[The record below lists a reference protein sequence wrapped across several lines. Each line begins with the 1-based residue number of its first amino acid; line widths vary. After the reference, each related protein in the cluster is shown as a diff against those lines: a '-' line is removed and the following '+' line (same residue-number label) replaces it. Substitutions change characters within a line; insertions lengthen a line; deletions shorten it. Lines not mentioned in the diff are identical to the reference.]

1 MDFNSGMGAVQRRMA
16 QTQEGVGRRKATFE
30 ALCITV
36 GQHVLDLGCGGGH
49 LLRDLALSVG
59 TKGRAVG
66 LDPSEPQINA
76 AKDLCKELDN
86 VEFSQDSATELS
98 FADDT
103 FDSVASIQ
111 VLEYIPDVDAAL
123 AEVRRV
129 LKAGG
134 RFVSVSVLWDHWR
147 FHGPEPK
154 LNDQMH
160 EAFKAHCSHQM
171 LPLQMP
177 DKLARHGFVGAQ
189 CTPIGFMNNSL
200 HHNSFAWLASSLL
213 SHFAEKQGIPKADVE
228 RWREQL
234 DQAGEDGRFGFVSMP
249 VLTTAI
255 AR

>member
-49 LLRDLALSVG
+49 QLRDLALSVG
-59 TKGRAVG
+59 SKGRAVG

-76 AKDLCKELDN
+76 AKELCKELDN
-86 VEFSQDSATELS
+86 VEFSQDSATRLS
-98 FADDT
+98 FADDA
-103 FDSVASIQ
+103 FHSVASIQ

-123 AEVRRV
+123 AEVQRV
-129 LKAGG
+129 LKPTG

-154 LNDQMH
+154 LNEQMH

-177 DKLARHGFVGAQ
+177 AKLARYGFVGAQ

-213 SHFAEKQGIPKADVE
+213 SHFAQKQGIPKADVE
-228 RWREQL
+228 RWRAQL
-234 DQAGEDGRFGFVSMP
+234 DQAAEDGRFGFVSMP

>member
-1 MDFNSGMGAVQRRMA
+1 MDFDSGMGAVQRRMA

-30 ALCITV
+30 ALCISA

-59 TKGRAVG
+59 SKGRAVG

-76 AKDLCKELDN
+76 AKELCKELDN

-103 FDSVASIQ
+103 FHSVASIQ

-134 RFVSVSVLWDHWR
+134 RFATVSVLWDHWR

-177 DKLARHGFVGAQ
+177 GKLARHGFVGAQ
-189 CTPIGFMNNSL
+189 CVPIGFMNNSL
-200 HHNSFAWLASSLL
+200 HHNSFAWLASSLFT
-213 SHFAEKQGIPKADVE
+213 HFAEKQGIPE
-228 RWREQL
+228 GEIQRWREQL
-234 DQAGEDGRFGFVSMP
+234 DQAVEDGRFGFVSMP

-255 AR
+255 AG

>member
-1 MDFNSGMGAVQRRMA
+1 MDFNSGMGAVQRIMA

-59 TKGRAVG
+59 SKGRAVG

-76 AKDLCKELDN
+76 AKELCKELDN

-98 FADDT
+98 FADDA

-123 AEVRRV
+123 AEVQRV

>member
-1 MDFNSGMGAVQRRMA
+1 M
-16 QTQEGVGRRKATFE
+16 
-30 ALCITV
+30 
-36 GQHVLDLGCGGGH
+36 
-49 LLRDLALSVG
+49 
-59 TKGRAVG
+59 G

-76 AKDLCKELDN
+76 AKELCKELDN
-86 VEFSQDSATELS
+86 VEFSQGSATELS
-98 FADDT
+98 FADDA
-103 FDSVASIQ
+103 FHSVASIQ

-123 AEVRRV
+123 AEVQRV

-154 LNDQMH
+154 LNEQMH

-177 DKLARHGFVGAQ
+177 GKLAQHGFVGAQ

-213 SHFAEKQGIPKADVE
+213 SHFAQKQGIPKADVE

-234 DQAGEDGRFGFVSMP
+234 DQAAEDRRFGFVSMP

>member
-16 QTQEGVGRRKATFE
+16 QTQEGAGRRKATFE

-59 TKGRAVG
+59 SKGRAVG

-76 AKDLCKELDN
+76 AKELCKELDN
-86 VEFSQDSATELS
+86 VEFSQDSATRLS
-98 FADDT
+98 FADDA
-103 FDSVASIQ
+103 FHSVASIQ

-123 AEVRRV
+123 AEVQRV

-154 LNDQMH
+154 LNERMH

-177 DKLARHGFVGAQ
+177 AKLAQQGFVGAQ

-200 HHNSFAWLASSLL
+200 HHNSFAWFASSLI
-213 SHFAEKQGIPKADVE
+213 SHFAEKQGIPTADVE

-234 DQAGEDGRFGFVSMP
+234 DQAVEDGRFGFVSMP

>member
-30 ALCITV
+30 ALCIAA

-59 TKGRAVG
+59 SKGRAVG

-76 AKDLCKELDN
+76 AKELCKELDN
-86 VEFSQDSATELS
+86 VEFSQDSATRLS
-98 FADDT
+98 FADDA
-103 FDSVASIQ
+103 FHSVASIQ

-123 AEVRRV
+123 AEVQRV
-129 LKAGG
+129 LKPAG

-154 LNDQMH
+154 LNEQMH

-177 DKLARHGFVGAQ
+177 AKLARHGFVGAQ

-213 SHFAEKQGIPKADVE
+213 SHFAQKQGIPKADVE
-228 RWREQL
+228 RWRAQL
-234 DQAGEDGRFGFVSMP
+234 DQAAEDGRFGFVSMP

>member
-30 ALCITV
+30 ALGIAA

-59 TKGRAVG
+59 SKGRAVG

-76 AKDLCKELDN
+76 AKELCKELDN

-98 FADDT
+98 FADNA
-103 FDSVASIQ
+103 FHSVASIQ

-123 AEVRRV
+123 AEVQRV
-129 LKAGG
+129 LKAGW

-154 LNDQMH
+154 LNEQMH

-177 DKLARHGFVGAQ
+177 AKLAQHGFVGAQ

-200 HHNSFAWLASSLL
+200 HHNSFAWLAASLL
-213 SHFAEKQGIPKADVE
+213 SHFAHKQGIPQADVE

-234 DQAGEDGRFGFVSMP
+234 DQAVEDGRFGFVSMP

>member
-1 MDFNSGMGAVQRRMA
+1 
-16 QTQEGVGRRKATFE
+16 VGRRKATFE

-59 TKGRAVG
+59 SKGRAVG